1 MKTILYKARKCYR
14 IKNIVSENYFLF
26 DDEKKA
32 LQAIRE
38 LDDKCFVVIMGYYQL
53 ETFKLYRA
61 LSKAKIPYAAY
72 QTAAM
77 NDIFKGTSSLLSGYH
92 QAYPLLPKELDL
104 LPGLIM
110 NRVAMSAIICEW
122 RAIDHPDNQ
131 EYILGGIQRMWKTLE
146 ALLKSDLEGVATTLK
161 NNLTPVVD

>member
-1 MKTILYKARKCYR
+1 MIDFGDMVEAPLINDLA
-14 IKNIVSENYFLF
+14 V
-26 DDEKKA
+26 A
-32 LQAIRE
+32 
-38 LDDKCFVVIMGYYQL
+38 
-53 ETFKLYRA
+53 
-61 LSKAKIPYAAY
+61 AAY

-92 QAYPLLPKELDL
+92 QTYPLLPKELDL

-122 RAIDHPDNQ
+122 RAIDHSDNQ

-146 ALLKSDLEGVATTLK
+146 TLLKSDLEGVATTLK